1 MPRKRLHLTG
11 EMLPSSHIF
20 DVWPRSVE
28 KVLYLQEGNKNI
40 FLSNFQLF
48 IHKHKCP
55 GASSRQRQKCSEK
68 IPIGGYSWFKV
79 HPQNSDTRYTHQNIV
94 GGANLE
100 LYFWNGETKKNT
112 QNLAIKYWINNFW
125 PNLFD
130 QNRVYFVRKCVRNIW
145 PHLSAARCQNWG
157 LDKSFLLFNFGCH
170 RFCCQEF

>member
-1 MPRKRLHLTG
+1 MKCCRRLTFLTSDPDPLKKFYICKK
-11 EMLPSSHIF
+11 ETKTYSCQTSSFLYINTNALGPAVHSGKNAVKKSPLGDIPDLRCTLKIRTLDTPIRILLAAPTWSYIF
-20 DVWPRSVE
+20 GMVR
-28 KVLYLQEGNKNI
+28 L
-40 FLSNFQLF
+40 
-48 IHKHKCP
+48 
-55 GASSRQRQKCSEK
+55 
-68 IPIGGYSWFKV
+68 
-79 HPQNSDTRYTHQNIV
+79 
-94 GGANLE
+94 
-100 LYFWNGETKKNT
+100 KKNT